1 MDLNKI
7 LIKQIAT
14 SFKKLFD
21 LNLKEAA
28 ISLQPTTK
36 EFEGD
41 FTFVTF
47 PFSKITKCSPQDT
60 AKKIG
65 EYIKQHTNEVADFN
79 VVKGFLN
86 IIISDEAWVNV
97 FNKISVRWKPRGIRG
112 RHLKPHKGGKRD
124 GEVPPLGRTMSSGH
138 RASIAGGRGAVRG
151 AKIMVEYSSPNTNK
165 PLHLGHLRNN
175 FLGFSVCEILKANGY
190 EVIKTNLINDKG
202 IHICKSMLAYQ
213 KFGNSETPESTGIK
227 GDRLV
232 GDYYVKFE
240 KAYQEQILQ
249 LKSKGV
255 GDEATQKEAPLMVE
269 AREML
274 HKWEKGDKTVRKLW
288 KTMNDWVYKGF
299 DATYKS
305 IGVDFDK
312 LYYESDTYL
321 LGKEIVEQGLKDG
334 LFLVQDDG
342 SVWVDLTG
350 DGLDDKLLLRAD
362 GTSVYI
368 TQDLGTADLKYKDHK
383 MQRSVYVVGNEQ
395 DHHFDVLKKI
405 LKKLNKPYAEGIYH
419 LSYGM
424 VDLPAGKM
432 KSREG
437 TVVDADDLVA
447 EMIAIAEKHTK
458 ELGKIEGFTKADAK
472 QLYRVLALGAL
483 KFFLL
488 KVDPKKRMLFN
499 TKESIDFQGFTGP
512 FVQYT
517 YARISSILR
526 KAKEKFSRKD
536 AKLFDFF
543 SLRPLSRVLGKKH
556 SLHQTERE
564 VIILLSRFPDRI
576 KEAGEA
582 YSPAIIAQ
590 YVYDLAKTYNRF
602 YVEVPVLSE
611 KNHDTLFFRI
621 IFSYI
626 VAQTIKRAMALLGI
640 EVPERM

>member
-1 MDLNKI
+1 MDIEKI
-7 LIKQIAT
+7 LIKQIT
-14 SFKKLFD
+14 ISFQKLFKIT
-21 LNLKEAA
+21 LKEPA
-28 ISLQPTTK
+28 ISLQPTIK

-47 PFSKITKCSPQDT
+47 PYAKVTKSSPEET

-65 EYIKQHTNEVADFN
+65 EYLKQHTREVADFN

-86 IIISDEAWVNV
+86 IIISDEAWVNI
-97 FNKISVRWKPRGIRG
+97 FNKISVRWK
-112 RHLKPHKGGKRD
+112 HLTPHKGKGQ
-124 GEVPPLGRTMSSGH
+124 
-138 RASIAGGRGAVRG
+138 
-151 AKIMVEYSSPNTNK
+151 KIMVEYSSPNTNK

-175 FLGFSVCEILKANGY
+175 FLGFSVCEILKANGH
-190 EVIKTNLINDKG
+190 EVIKVNLINDKG

-213 KFGNSETPESTGIK
+213 KFGKGETPESTGIK

-240 KAYQEQILQ
+240 KAYQEQIQQ
-249 LKSKGV
+249 LKSRGV
-255 GDEATQKEAPLMVE
+255 GVEAAQKEAPLMVE

-274 HKWEKGDKTVRKLW
+274 EVWEKGDKTVRKLW

-299 DATYKS
+299 DDTYKS

-312 LYYESDTYL
+312 IYYESDTYL

-342 SVWVDLTG
+342 SVWVDLTD

-368 TQDLGTADLKYKDHK
+368 TQDLGTADLKYNDHK

-395 DHHFDVLKKI
+395 DHHFKLLKII
-405 LKKLNKPYAEGIYH
+405 LIKLNKPYAESIYH

-437 TVVDADDLVA
+437 IVVDADDLVA

-458 ELGKIEGFTKADAK
+458 ELGKIEGFTEADAK

-499 TKESIDFQGFTGP
+499 TEESIDFQGFTGP

-536 AKLFDFF
+536 AINFLAKTQRPQREDKEKT
-543 SLRPLSRVLGKKH
+543 LRALSRVLGKKH
-556 SLHQTERE
+556 SLHLTERE
-564 VIILLSRFPDRI
+564 VIILLSKFPDRI

-590 YVYDLAKTYNRF
+590 YVYDLAKAYNRF

-611 KNHDTLFFRI
+611 KNQDALLFRI
-621 IFSYI
+621 AFSYI
-626 VAQTIKRAMALLGI
+626 VAQTIKRAIGLLGI

>member
-1 MDLNKI
+1 
-7 LIKQIAT
+7 
-14 SFKKLFD
+14 
-21 LNLKEAA
+21 
-28 ISLQPTTK
+28 
-36 EFEGD
+36 
-41 FTFVTF
+41 
-47 PFSKITKCSPQDT
+47 
-60 AKKIG
+60 
-65 EYIKQHTNEVADFN
+65 
-79 VVKGFLN
+79 
-86 IIISDEAWVNV
+86 
-97 FNKISVRWKPRGIRG
+97 
-112 RHLKPHKGGKRD
+112 
-124 GEVPPLGRTMSSGH
+124 
-138 RASIAGGRGAVRG
+138 
-151 AKIMVEYSSPNTNK
+151 
-165 PLHLGHLRNN
+165 
-175 FLGFSVCEILKANGY
+175 
-190 EVIKTNLINDKG
+190 
-202 IHICKSMLAYQ
+202 MLAYQ
-213 KFGNSETPESTGIK
+213 KFGNNETPGSTGIK

-240 KAYQEQILQ
+240 KAYQEQIQQ
-249 LKSKGV
+249 LKSSGV
-255 GDEATQKEAPLMVE
+255 VDEAAQKEAPLMVE

-299 DATYKS
+299 DDTYKS

-321 LGKEIVEQGLKDG
+321 LGKEIVGQGLKDG

-342 SVWVDLTG
+342 SVWVNLTD

-368 TQDLGTADLKYKDHK
+368 TQDLGTADLKYKDYK
-383 MQRSVYVVGNEQ
+383 MQKSIYVVGNEQ

-405 LKKLNKPYAEGIYH
+405 LKKLKKPYADSIYH

-437 TVVDADDLVA
+437 IVVDADDLVA

-458 ELGKIEGFTKADAK
+458 ELGKIEGFTEPEAK
-472 QLYRVLALGAL
+472 HLYCVLALGAL

-499 TKESIDFQGFTGP
+499 TEESIDFQGFTGP

-517 YARISSILR
+517 HARICSILS
-526 KAKEKFSRKD
+526 KGKQKGIEYTNFHKTGIVVDGHVEHEQNSD
-536 AKLFDFF
+536 NIGT
-543 SLRPLSRVLGKKH
+543 RPLQYTN
-556 SLHQTERE
+556 LHQTERE
-564 VIILLSRFPDRI
+564 VIILLSQFSNRV
-576 KEAGEA
+576 KEAGES

-590 YVYDLAKTYNRF
+590 YVYDLAKAYNRF

-611 KNHDTLFFRI
+611 KNEDIRFFRI
-621 IFSYI
+621 AFSYI